1 MGMLSRKGDHEGRG
15 VRSRRQDA
23 RRRRNMESVDEMEP
37 QVEVKGDC
45 AMQAQHGPDRLG
57 LDRTGER
64 DP

>member
-1 MGMLSRKGDHEGRG
+1 
-15 VRSRRQDA
+15 
-23 RRRRNMESVDEMEP
+23 MESVDEMEP

-45 AMQAQHGPDRLG
+45 AMQAQHGPDRVKTDRLG